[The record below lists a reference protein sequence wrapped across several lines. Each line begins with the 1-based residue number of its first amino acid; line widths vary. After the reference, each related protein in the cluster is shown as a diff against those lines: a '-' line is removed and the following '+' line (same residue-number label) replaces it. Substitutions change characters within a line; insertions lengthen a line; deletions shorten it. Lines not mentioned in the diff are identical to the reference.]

1 MGNVIGSG
9 TGRFITDTDGDPITT
24 SNRLPVETEQDD
36 AFSTW
41 VNYPDFVAETGTSQ
55 NLNHANH
62 CNTSG
67 APITTAKEIIIQTD
81 DANTGFVMVGGTQ
94 GTTLAGSVGSRAG
107 IKLNGGETLVLSI
120 ASFASV
126 FLIGSASNQYVNV
139 AYFK

>member
-1 MGNVIGSG
+1 MSNVVG
-9 TGRFITDTDGDPITT
+9 TGIARTIVDADGDNIIDATT
-24 SNRLPVETEQDD
+24 GRLKVETEQDD

-55 NLNHANH
+55 ALNHANH
-62 CNTSG
+62 TNTS
-67 APITTAKEIIIQTD
+67 ITDAKEIFIQTD
-81 DANTGFVMVGGTQ
+81 DANTGFVMVGGAQ

-107 IKLNGGETLVLSI
+107 IKLNAGETLVLAI
-120 ASFASV
+120 ASFANI